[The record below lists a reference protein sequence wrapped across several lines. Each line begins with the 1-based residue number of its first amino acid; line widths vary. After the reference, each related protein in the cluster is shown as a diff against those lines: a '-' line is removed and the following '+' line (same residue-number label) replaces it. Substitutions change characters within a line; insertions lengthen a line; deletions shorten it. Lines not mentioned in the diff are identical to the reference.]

1 MSDSSSEKI
10 FIDDTWLDTVVVLG
24 ILCFIL
30 CLMGLSKVPTAKMGL
45 IYGIIGMLALILG
58 YWLDTTYTFQD
69 GTWVIG
75 AAMAPG
81 IVVGFASAL
90 SVPMTGLPE
99 LVGAFNGLGGLAA
112 ALEGMGVYLDPQS
125 RLFVRGQGGD
135 EAMFLQ
141 TDAMLWVQ
149 AIAMILSIWIG
160 CMTFT
165 GSCVAVLKLHGAIDS
180 RPRIPPFRWVV
191 TFVFAV
197 AIVVCS
203 VLAFHGG
210 DRTWNDRD
218 DGLALIVLVAVF
230 SCLWGIMAVMAIGGG
245 DMPVSI
251 SFLNSL
257 SGFSTSAAGFM
268 TVNKALVIAG
278 AFVGCSGIILTLVMC
293 RAMNRSIANVL
304 IGGFGDTGGKSS
316 SAPGGGQAKGDAPTS
331 VTTVTA
337 EDVVDILTS
346 AKSVI
351 IAPGYGMAVAKA
363 QHAIADMTKI
373 LRSRGINVR
382 FAIHPVAGRL
392 PGHMNVLLAEAR
404 VPYDIILGMD
414 EINPD
419 FPRTDA
425 VLVIGANDTVNPAA
439 QTDPDSPIAGMPVLE
454 VWKSKQTVVMKRSLR
469 VGYAGVDNPLFF
481 EPNNAMY
488 LGDAKKSVEALIELL
503 RARSISK
510 STHSTPGNNNT
521 ADDADATEKGDDIE
535 HQKQEQSYKQ
545 GLQPV
550 DKFLAEIPK
559 LQQDAFLTLGVV
571 NETSE
576 KEKRVSIVPNGV
588 KRLLK
593 KGMLVLVETGAGA
606 GAGFLDDAYEEA
618 GAKIVSNTRAVYEM
632 ADVIF
637 RVKEPEKSDIKKMKS
652 GKTLIT
658 FVSPRTL
665 KGQELMEAAATT
677 VINLLA
683 VDAIPRISRAQSL
696 DVLSSQAKIAGYRS
710 VIEAMNVY
718 QRFLN
723 GEVTAAG
730 KFDACKVLVIGAGV
744 AGLAAIGTA
753 ANMGAIVRAFDTR
766 LETKEQVE
774 SMGGEFLVLHFD
786 EEEGGDDAGYAK
798 TMSKEFYEKEM
809 KMFQEQAAEC
819 QIIITTAAIPG
830 KPAPRLILKDAVES
844 MQPGSVIVDLASATG
859 GNCELTHAGEIYTHN
874 QVTIIGLTD
883 LISRMSWQ
891 ASSMYSNNMVNLM
904 ELLCSEVDNKKQ
916 MDIDMNDKIIRGMTV
931 VKEGSITWPP
941 PQDVTNITVAKAK
954 QSSKVKLEKF
964 LDDKQVNKKEKHSK
978 PTSLF
983 SQRIMDLT
991 TLGELIFSICAAVF
1005 FGIVAKYAHYY
1016 FVNMLLYFILAGILG
1031 YYLILNVEPALFS
1044 PLMSTSNSLSG
1055 VVILGGM
1062 LMASLP
1068 IGSASQVLGSVA
1080 ISVAAINVFG
1090 GFAVSYRML
1099 LMFQPEM
1106 RN

>member
-1 MSDSSSEKI
+1 
-10 FIDDTWLDTVVVLG
+10 
-24 ILCFIL
+24 
-30 CLMGLSKVPTAKMGL
+30 
-45 IYGIIGMLALILG
+45 
-58 YWLDTTYTFQD
+58 
-69 GTWVIG
+69 
-75 AAMAPG
+75 MAPG
-81 IVVGFASAL
+81 IVVGFSSAL
-90 SVPMTGLPE
+90 WVPMTGLPE

-112 ALEGMGVYLDPQS
+112 ALEGMGVYLDPQAEF
-125 RLFVRGQGGD
+125 FVRGDKGEEGDGG
-135 EAMFLQ
+135 EVMFQQQ
-141 TDAMLWVQ
+141 TSAMLWVQ
-149 AIAMILSIWIG
+149 AIAMILSIVIG

-165 GSCVAVLKLHGAIDS
+165 GSCVAVLKLHGVIDS
-180 RPRIPPFRWVV
+180 KPRIPPFRWGF
-191 TFVFAV
+191 TCLLATG
-197 AIVVCS
+197 IVVCS
-203 VLAFHGG
+203 VLAFVGG

-218 DGLALIVLVAVF
+218 DGVAMVVIVAVA
-230 SCLWGIMAVMAIGGG
+230 SCVWGVLAVMAIGGG

-268 TVNKALVIAG
+268 TVNKALVISG

-293 RAMNRSIANVL
+293 RAMNRSIAHVL
-304 IGGFGDTGGKSS
+304 VGGFGDSGGATTGS
-316 SAPGGGQAKGDAPTS
+316 SASASRRSSDQPQETS

-363 QHAIADMTKI
+363 QHSIAEMTKI

-419 FPRTDA
+419 FARTDA

-454 VWKSKQTVVMKRSLR
+454 VWKAKQTIVMKRSLR
-469 VGYAGVDNPLFF
+469 VGYAGVENPLFF

-503 RARSISK
+503 RVTK
-510 STHSTPGNNNT
+510 SNSASASFHE
-521 ADDADATEKGDDIE
+521 EKDNDKKAMQGAEKVDIE
-535 HQKQEQSYKQ
+535 NQPHSQT
-545 GLQPV
+545 LQPV

-559 LQQDAFLTLGVV
+559 LQQEAFLKLGIL
-571 NETSE
+571 NETNHQE
-576 KEKRVSIVPNGV
+576 RRVSIVPSGV
-588 KRLLK
+588 KRLLQ
-593 KGMLVLVETGAGA
+593 KGMLALVETGAGI
-606 GAGFLDDAYEEA
+606 GAGFLDSAYEEA
-618 GAKIVSNTRAVYEM
+618 GAKIVANARAIYEM

-637 RVKEPEKSDIKKMKS
+637 KVNEPKKNEFENMYS

-658 FVSPRTL
+658 FISPRTANG
-665 KGQELMEAAATT
+665 KELMETASDAG
-677 VINLLA
+677 VNLLA

-774 SMGGEFLVLHFD
+774 SMGGEFLVLNFD
-786 EEEGGDDAGYAK
+786 DEEGGDAAGYAK
-798 TMSKEFYEKEM
+798 AMSKEFYEKEM
-809 KMFQEQAAEC
+809 MMFKEQAKEC

-830 KPAPRLILKDAVES
+830 QPAPKLILKDAVEC
-844 MQPGSVIVDLASATG
+844 MQPGSVIVDLAGATG
-859 GNCELTHAGEIYTHN
+859 GNCELTRPGEVYVHN
-874 QVTIIGLTD
+874 QVTIIGLID

-904 ELLCSEVDNKKQ
+904 ELLCPSSTSKTDRKLNLN
-916 MDIDMNDKIIRGMTV
+916 MDDKIIRGMTV
-931 VKEGSITWPP
+931 VKDGTITWPP
-941 PQDVTNITVAKAK
+941 PQDVSNIAAVARPKK
-954 QSSKVKLEKF
+954 SSSKRTKEEI
-964 LDDKQVNKKEKHSK
+964 LDDKKGVKKRGMQTKKTSFLSK
-978 PTSLF
+978 
-983 SQRIMDLT
+983 RVMDLT
-991 TLGELIFSICAAVF
+991 TIGELVLALCAAVF

-1016 FVNMLLYFILAGILG
+1016 FVTMLLYFMLSGILG

-1055 VVILGGM
+1055 VVILGGI

-1068 IGSASQVLGSVA
+1068 IGSVSQVLGSVA

-1099 LMFQPEM
+1099 LMFRPEEVAV
-1106 RN
+1106 